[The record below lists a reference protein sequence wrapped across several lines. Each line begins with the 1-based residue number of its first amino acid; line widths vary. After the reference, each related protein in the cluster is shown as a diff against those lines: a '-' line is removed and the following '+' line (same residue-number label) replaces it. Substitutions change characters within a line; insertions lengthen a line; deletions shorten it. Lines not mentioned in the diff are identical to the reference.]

1 MKNNFWNSIIQVFST
16 KILIYIFMFFSSI
29 YLSRLLGPM
38 EKGKLDVAV
47 AMIGIGIQFGNLGL
61 HSSHTY
67 YISKDNQNV
76 YKACGNIIVVVSV
89 ALVIAFIINIF
100 LRKDLMYK
108 IIVWIIPLQLM
119 TLFNENVLLAS
130 GKIKEYNFIEIF
142 ANLFYPIATVIFSFF
157 ATVKSQQ
164 AFALVSLGYIIVCIC
179 SIFMICKV
187 THGRFQFE
195 LCFFKEN
202 LKYGVKAYIACLF
215 SYLILKVD
223 VLMINYLRGSE
234 STGIYSLAVSLS
246 DILYMVS
253 SSVGLIAFPE
263 LGRTICMLE
272 KRKLLKE
279 ILRKMNLLLFLLL
292 CLAALVI
299 RPVVQIA
306 YGSPYIESV
315 YVFLILLPGVWAMSN
330 VTILNNFYASINK
343 TEVAI
348 FAGMMGLIVNIILNI
363 FWIIQYGIIGAALA
377 STCSYFAV
385 LIVLFFSFFKRK
397 ECV

>member
-1 MKNNFWNSIIQVFST
+1 
-16 KILIYIFMFFSSI
+16 MFFSSI
-29 YLSRLLGPM
+29 YLSRLLGPV

-67 YISKDNQNV
+67 YISRDNQSV

-119 TLFNENVLLAS
+119 TLLNENVLLAS
-130 GKIKEYNFIEIF
+130 GKIKEYNFIETF
-142 ANLFYPIATVIFSFF
+142 SNLFYPIATVIFSFF

-164 AFALVSLGYIIVCIC
+164 ALALVSLGYIIVCIC
-179 SIFMICKV
+179 SIFMIYKV
-187 THGRFQFE
+187 THGRIRFE

-223 VLMINYLRGSE
+223 VLMINHLRGSE

-263 LGRTICMLE
+263 FGRTVCMLE
-272 KRKLLKE
+272 KHKLLKE
-279 ILRKMNLLLFLLL
+279 ILRKMNILLSLLL
-292 CLAALVI
+292 CLAAVVI

-306 YGSPYIESV
+306 YGSLYIESV
-315 YVFLILLPGVWAMSN
+315 PVFLILLPGVWAMSN

-343 TEVAI
+343 TEVSI
-348 FAGMMGLIVNIILNI
+348 FAGMIGLATNVILNI
-363 FWIIQYGIIGAALA
+363 FWIVQYGIIGAALA

-385 LIVLFFSFFKRK
+385 LIVLFFSFLKRK